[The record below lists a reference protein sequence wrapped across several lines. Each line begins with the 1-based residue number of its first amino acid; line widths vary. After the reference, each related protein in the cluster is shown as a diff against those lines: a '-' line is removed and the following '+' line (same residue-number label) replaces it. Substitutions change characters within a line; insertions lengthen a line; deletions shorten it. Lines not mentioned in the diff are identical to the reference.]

1 MKLIPHYPLQDIYP
15 IGLEYVHTTEV
26 VAASRLLIVSGTMG
40 LDPVGKAAKTID
52 EQLRLI
58 WRNISVIPRDA
69 DVSEEKI
76 VQISSYL
83 SDPAFSN
90 VNAMYRMDTMKRR
103 AVAMTTL
110 VTGLLEANWLVEIEV
125 LAAGD

>member
-1 MKLIPHYPLQDIYP
+1 MKLIPHDPLQDIYP
-15 IGLEYVHTTEV
+15 IGLEYVDTTEL

-40 LDPVGKAAKTID
+40 LDPVGKAAKTLD

-58 WRNISVIPRDA
+58 WRNISVIPRYA
-69 DVSEEKI
+69 DLSEEKI

-90 VNAMYRMDTMKRR
+90 VNAMYRLDTMKRR

-110 VTGLLEANWLVEIEV
+110 VTGLLEASWLVEIEV